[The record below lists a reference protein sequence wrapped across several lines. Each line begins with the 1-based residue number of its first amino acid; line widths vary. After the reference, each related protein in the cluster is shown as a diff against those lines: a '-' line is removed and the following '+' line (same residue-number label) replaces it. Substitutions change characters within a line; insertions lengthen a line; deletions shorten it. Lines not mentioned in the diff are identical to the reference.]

1 MKELILK
8 AQPTATDVHV
18 DQLLTNMSI
27 GYKNPMYIE
36 PMLCPT
42 VPVMKQSNKI
52 PEYAQS
58 YWFRDAAR
66 RRAAGDKSARG
77 GFKVVTSQ
85 TYFADRFAF
94 GFELPDEVR
103 DNADAPFN
111 LDREAVEFVADKVAM
126 RREVAFATD
135 FFTTGIWNGGTD
147 YTGGTDF
154 TQWSDYADSSPLTD
168 LSTYQDTVEGN
179 IGREANT
186 LAMGK
191 QVWLQVKWHPDLIDL
206 IKYTQRGQLSVEL
219 FASLV
224 DFPKVLVG
232 RAIYTTTAEGTAEA
246 SVSYTRVWGKHAL
259 LLHVPDSPSLMN
271 PAACYTFQWN
281 RVPGAGQYIK
291 RMRNEEREID
301 IIEANS
307 YFDQKQTLAK
317 AGIFL
322 SSAVA

>member
-1 MKELILK
+1 MKDLIQK

-18 DQLLTNMSI
+18 DQLLTSLSI
-27 GYKNPMYIE
+27 GYKNPMYIAD
-36 PMLCPT
+36 MICPLVT
-42 VPVMKQSNKI
+42 VNKQSNKL
-52 PEYAQS
+52 PEYSQS
-58 YWFRDAAR
+58 YWFRDGAR

-77 GFKVVTSQ
+77 GYKVVTTQ
-85 TYFADRFAF
+85 TYFCDRFAF

-111 LDREAVEFVADKVAM
+111 LDREAVDFVTDKVAM
-126 RREVAFATD
+126 RREIAFATD
-135 FFTTGIWNGGTD
+135 FFTTGTWNGGTD

-186 LAMGK
+186 LVMGK
-191 QVWLQVKWHPDLIDL
+191 QVWLQLKWHPDLIDL
-206 IKYTQRGQLSVEL
+206 IKYTQRGQLSVDL

-224 DFPKVLVG
+224 DFPKVHVG

-246 SVSYTRVWGKHAL
+246 SVSYTRIWGKHCL
-259 LLHVPDSPSLMN
+259 LLHVPDAPSLMN